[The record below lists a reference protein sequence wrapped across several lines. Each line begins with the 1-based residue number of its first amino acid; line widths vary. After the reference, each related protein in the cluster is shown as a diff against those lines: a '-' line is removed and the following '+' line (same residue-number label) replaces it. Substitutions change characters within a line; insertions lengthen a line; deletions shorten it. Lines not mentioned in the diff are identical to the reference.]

1 MTEASARHHT
11 ERAAST
17 CHNTRSFVLDIAGV
31 PVDVL
36 REAYSA
42 HQNGRFAD
50 AERGYLAALQR
61 VPDDVDAL
69 HLLGVLR
76 HQQGRHNEAVVL
88 LRRAVELRPRF
99 GGAHLN
105 LGNAWKALRQFEEA
119 QASYRAAIAVQPEFA
134 HAHFNLANTLVTLEK
149 HEEAIDHFEQALRLQ
164 PNNAAAFNN
173 LGNALMALKRH
184 EAAAGAFHKA
194 LKLQP
199 GYAGSHN
206 NLGLALNAL
215 GRHDEALEQF
225 RAAITSDP
233 NFTLARFNLG
243 TTLDKLN
250 RAPEAIAPLEAVTQ
264 AQPAFAPAH
273 YALGNAHAA
282 CEDLARAIVCLEKA
296 VELDPTFA
304 LAWQDL
310 GTVLYDVGELVRAA
324 EVFET
329 ATRLRPDL
337 ALAQYNRG
345 LVALMSGDFARGFDA
360 YEWRWN
366 VWPRPKVT
374 APAWRG
380 GPLPAPGS
388 RLLVHAEQGLG
399 DTLQFIRY
407 IPQLTKLGAQVV
419 LEVQAPL
426 ARLIAPA
433 ARNWGVQLLTRG
445 EPRPAIDCECP
456 LLSLPLALETTPAS
470 IPAGRPYLSAPAHAA
485 SSDMAHHR
493 GTAQAGGPSTLP
505 AGGSP
510 ATRSPGLAAA
520 STTRDQSNRRRRIGL
535 AMSGAIR
542 ERRETRAI
550 PAGTL
555 APLFEIEGIDW
566 VVLQTEMRA
575 EDRAAL
581 SAFDSVSFPAA
592 LPRDFADTADAVAE
606 LDLVLTI
613 DTSLAHLAGAMGHP
627 VWIMLP
633 RGPDW
638 RWGAEGPATPWYP
651 SARLFRQTEA
661 GDWANV
667 VAEVGAALRSA

>member
-11 ERAAST
+11 EAGAST

-76 HQQGRHNEAVVL
+76 HQQGRHNEAVTL

-119 QASYRAAIAVQPEFA
+119 QASYRAAIAVQPDFA

-194 LKLQP
+194 LKLQA

-225 RAAITSDP
+225 RAAILSDP

-282 CEDLARAIVCLEKA
+282 CGELARAVVCLDKA

-310 GTVLYDVGELVRAA
+310 GTVLYDLGQFARAA
-324 EVFET
+324 EAFET

-345 LVALMSGDFARGFDA
+345 LVALMNGDFERGFDA

-366 VWPRPKVT
+366 VWPRPKVA

-380 GPLPAPGS
+380 GPLPAPGQ

-407 IPQLTKLGAQVV
+407 VPLLKQLGAQVV

-426 ARLIAPA
+426 ARLVAPA

-456 LLSLPLALETTPAS
+456 LLSLPLALGTTPAS
-470 IPAGRPYLSAPAHAA
+470 IPAGIPYLAA
-485 SSDMAHHR
+485 SV
-493 GTAQAGGPSTLP
+493 Q
-505 AGGSP
+505 
-510 ATRSPGLAAA
+510 AA
-520 STTRDQSNRRRRIGL
+520 SVQAASVRAAFPRPRRRIGL
-535 AMSGAIR
+535 ALSGAIR

-550 PAGTL
+550 PASAL
-555 APLFEIEGIDW
+555 APLFEIGGIDW

-581 SAFDSVSFPAA
+581 SAFESVSFPATM
-592 LPRDFADTADAVAE
+592 PRDFADTADTIAG

-638 RWGAEGPATPWYP
+638 RWGAETSTTPWYP
-651 SARLFRQTEA
+651 GARLFRQTEA

-667 VAEVGAALRSA
+667 VAAVGAALEQE

>member
-1 MTEASARHHT
+1 M
-11 ERAAST
+11 
-17 CHNTRSFVLDIAGV
+17 
-31 PVDVL
+31 DVL

-76 HQQGRHNEAVVL
+76 HQQGRNDEAVVL

-105 LGNAWKALRQFEEA
+105 LGNAWKALRQFEKA

-134 HAHFNLANTLVTLEK
+134 HAHFNLANTLVTLDK
-149 HEEAIDHFEQALRLQ
+149 HEEAIDHFEQALHLQ
-164 PNNAAAFNN
+164 PNNPAALNN

-184 EAAAGAFHKA
+184 EAAVGAFHKA
-194 LKLQP
+194 LKLQ
-199 GYAGSHN
+199 AGHAGAHN

-215 GRHDEALEQF
+215 GRHEEALEQF
-225 RAAITSDP
+225 RAAIASEP
-233 NFTLARFNLG
+233 NFTLAHFNLG
-243 TTLDKLN
+243 TTFDKLN
-250 RAPEAIAPLEAVTQ
+250 RAPEAIAPLEAVTR

-273 YALGNAHAA
+273 YALGNAYAA
-282 CEDLARAIVCLEKA
+282 CADLARAIAYLEKA

-310 GTVLYDVGELVRAA
+310 GTVLYELGQLPRAA
-324 EVFET
+324 EAFET

-345 LVALMSGDFARGFDA
+345 LVALMNGDFARGFEA

-366 VWPRPKVT
+366 VWPRPQVS

-380 GPLPAPGS
+380 GPLPAPGA

-407 IPQLTKLGAQVV
+407 VPQLTKLGAQVV

-433 ARNWGVQLLTRG
+433 AKTWGVGLLTRG

-456 LLSLPLALETTPAS
+456 LLSLPLALQTTTAS
-470 IPAGRPYLSAPAHAA
+470 IPADVPYLAAPGSLSSLDTADELRRADAA
-485 SSDMAHHR
+485 
-493 GTAQAGGPSTLP
+493 PSTVP
-505 AGGSP
+505 AGYSPVATPSGSP
-510 ATRSPGLAAA
+510 AAFAPP
-520 STTRDQSNRRRRIGL
+520 DQPNRRRRIGF
-535 AMSGAIR
+535 AVSGAIR

-550 PAGTL
+550 PASAL
-555 APLFEIEGIDW
+555 APLFEMEGIDW

-575 EDRAAL
+575 EDREAL
-581 SAFDSVSFPAA
+581 SGFDSVSTPAA
-592 LPRDFADTADAVAE
+592 PPRDFADTADTIAQ
-606 LDLVLTI
+606 LDLVLTV

-651 SARLFRQTEA
+651 SARLFRQTKA
-661 GDWANV
+661 GDWASV
-667 VAEVGAALRSA
+667 VAEVGAALRQAYT

>member
-11 ERAAST
+11 EAPVPA
-17 CHNTRSFVLDIAGV
+17 CHNMHSFVLNIAGTLL
-31 PVDVL
+31 DVL

-69 HLLGVLR
+69 HLLGLLR

-164 PNNAAAFNN
+164 PNNPAAFNN

-194 LKLQP
+194 LKLQA
-199 GYAGSHN
+199 GYAGAHN

-215 GRHDEALEQF
+215 DRHDEALAQF
-225 RAAITSDP
+225 QAAIASEP
-233 NFTLARFNLG
+233 NFALARFNLG

-250 RAPEAIAPLEAVTQ
+250 RAPEAIAPLEAVTH
-264 AQPAFAPAH
+264 AQPAYAPAH
-273 YALGNAHAA
+273 YALGNARAA
-282 CEDLARAIVCLEKA
+282 CAQLEQAVASLEKA

-310 GTVLYDVGELVRAA
+310 GTVLYDLGQFNRAA
-324 EVFET
+324 EAFET

-345 LVALMSGDFARGFDA
+345 LVALMQGDFARGFDA

-374 APAWRG
+374 APPWRG
-380 GPLPAPGS
+380 GSIPAPGR

-407 IPQLTKLGAQVV
+407 VPRLVELGAQVV

-426 ARLIAPA
+426 TRLIAPA
-433 ARNWGVQLLTRG
+433 AKAWGVQLLTRG
-445 EPRPAIDCECP
+445 EPRPEIDCECP
-456 LLSLPLALETTPAS
+456 LLSLPLALQTTPTS
-470 IPAGRPYLSAPAHAA
+470 IPVDVPYLETAVRAVSAPAFPAA
-485 SSDMAHHR
+485 HQVGIR
-493 GTAQAGGPSTLP
+493 L
-505 AGGSP
+505 
-510 ATRSPGLAAA
+510 
-520 STTRDQSNRRRRIGL
+520 RIGL
-535 AMSGAIR
+535 AVSGAIR

-550 PAGTL
+550 PARAL
-555 APLFEIEGIDW
+555 APLFEMEGIAW
-566 VVLQTEMRA
+566 VVLQTEMRTD
-575 EDRAAL
+575 DREAL
-581 SAFDSVSFPAA
+581 DAFDSVSFPATT
-592 LPRDFADTADAVAE
+592 PQDFADTADTIAQ
-606 LDLVLTI
+606 LDLILTV

-638 RWGAEGPATPWYP
+638 RWGAQEPSTPWYP
-651 SARLFRQTEA
+651 SARLFRQAQA
-661 GDWANV
+661 GDWTNV
-667 VAEVGAALRSA
+667 VAEIGAALRQA

>member
-11 ERAAST
+11 ERVAPA
-17 CHNTRSFVLDIAGV
+17 CHNMRSFVLDIAGV

-164 PNNAAAFNN
+164 PNNPAAFNN

-194 LKLQP
+194 LKLQA
-199 GYAGSHN
+199 GYAGAHN

-215 GRHDEALEQF
+215 DRHDEALAQF
-225 RAAITSDP
+225 RAAIASEP

-243 TTLDKLN
+243 TTFDKLN
-250 RAPEAIAPLEAVTQ
+250 RAPEAIAPLEAVIQ

-273 YALGNAHAA
+273 YALGNAYAA
-282 CEDLARAIVCLEKA
+282 CADLTRATVCLEKA

-310 GTVLYDVGELVRAA
+310 GTVLYDCGQFVRAA
-324 EVFET
+324 EAFET
-329 ATRLRPDL
+329 ATHLRPDL

-345 LVALMSGDFARGFDA
+345 LVALMNGDFARGFDA

-366 VWPRPKVT
+366 VWPRPKVA

-380 GPLPAPGS
+380 GPLPAPGK
-388 RLLVHAEQGLG
+388 RLFVHAEQGLG

-407 IPQLTKLGAQVV
+407 VPQLVKLGAQVV

-426 ARLIAPA
+426 ARLIAPV
-433 ARNWGVQLLTRG
+433 ARAWGVQLMTRG
-445 EPRPAIDCECP
+445 EPRPAVDCECP
-456 LLSLPLALETTPAS
+456 LLSLPLALQTTAAS
-470 IPAGRPYLSAPAHAA
+470 IPADVPYLAAPGHPSSSGSAAA
-485 SSDMAHHR
+485 RHLADA
-493 GTAQAGGPSTLP
+493 APSTVRAGASAATMPSGLP
-505 AGGSP
+505 VASATAGQP
-510 ATRSPGLAAA
+510 A
-520 STTRDQSNRRRRIGL
+520 RRRRIGL
-535 AMSGAIR
+535 AVSGAIR
-542 ERRETRAI
+542 ERRETRTI
-550 PAGTL
+550 PAGAL
-555 APLFEIEGIDW
+555 APLFEMEGIDW

-575 EDRAAL
+575 EDRQAL
-581 SAFDSVSFPAA
+581 SAFDSVSFPGTA
-592 LPRDFADTADAVAE
+592 PRDFGDTADSIAQ
-606 LDLVLTI
+606 LDLVLTV

-638 RWGAEGPATPWYP
+638 RWGAEGPGTPWYP
-651 SARLFRQTEA
+651 GARLFRQTEA
-661 GDWANV
+661 GDWSGV
-667 VAEVGAALRSA
+667 VAEVSTALQQA